1 MIINLFMGDFMSS
14 RREFLQHSIAFGIG
28 ALSIPNLLF
37 SSEKLRLDIWNAPA
51 IISLVVAV
59 AMKQG
64 EAKNLINL
72 NYKEWR
78 NPDQLRAGFASG
90 SFLLSASPINVGPNL
105 ANQGLDV
112 KMLNILTNGLNYIFS
127 KGENLNSL
135 KDLEGKKLI
144 MAFKNDLLD
153 IVFRTLCIKNNVNL
167 NKIDITYVQT
177 PPEAMM
183 MFLKKDFDN
192 ILIAEPMASAMS
204 LTAKKNGIDVKRSLD
219 IQIIWADTFKQVP
232 TIPQAGLIVNGKFY
246 QENLEF
252 FNTFHKDLKE
262 ALVWINS
269 SFDLAAQFGSKYL
282 PIPQPAI
289 KEALNY
295 ANLKVERCQDIA
307 QNLDLF
313 FDIIYDINPKLIGGK
328 MPSKEL
334 YL

>member
-1 MIINLFMGDFMSS
+1 MSS
-14 RREFLQHSIAFGIG
+14 RREFLQHSIAFSIG

-37 SSEKLRLDIWNAPA
+37 SSEKLRLDLWNAPA

-78 NPDQLRAGFASG
+78 NPDQLRAGFAGG
-90 SFLLSASPINVGPNL
+90 SFLLSASPINVGLNL

-144 MAFKNDLLD
+144 MTFKNDLPD
-153 IVFRTLCIKNNVNL
+153 IVFRALCIKNSVNL

-192 ILIAEPMASAMS
+192 ILISEPMASAMS
-204 LTAKKNGIDVKRSLD
+204 ITAKKNGVDVKRSLD
-219 IQIIWADTFKQVP
+219 IQQIWADTFKQVP
-232 TIPQAGLIVNGKFY
+232 HAPV
-246 QENLEF
+246 
-252 FNTFHKDLKE
+252 
-262 ALVWINS
+262 ALAVDVAADDHVG
-269 SFDLAAQFGSKYL
+269 DLAAS
-282 PIPQPAI
+282 AHI
-289 KEALNY
+289 KTDAVGQILGHGAVLVN
-295 ANLKVERCQDIA
+295 D
-307 QNLDLF
+307 
-313 FDIIYDINPKLIGGK
+313 
-328 MPSKEL
+328 
-334 YL
+334 

>member
-1 MIINLFMGDFMSS
+1 
-14 RREFLQHSIAFGIG
+14 
-28 ALSIPNLLF
+28 
-37 SSEKLRLDIWNAPA
+37 
-51 IISLVVAV
+51 
-59 AMKQG
+59 
-64 EAKNLINL
+64 
-72 NYKEWR
+72 
-78 NPDQLRAGFASG
+78 
-90 SFLLSASPINVGPNL
+90 
-105 ANQGLDV
+105 
-112 KMLNILTNGLNYIFS
+112 
-127 KGENLNSL
+127 
-135 KDLEGKKLI
+135 
-144 MAFKNDLLD
+144 
-153 IVFRTLCIKNNVNL
+153 VNL

-192 ILIAEPMASAMS
+192 ILISEPMASAMS

-219 IQIIWADTFKQVP
+219 IQQIWADTFKQVP